1 MTVGTGHVT
10 NLQLASNSLSGS
22 LSSLSFSLLPQLQ
35 EFSIPFNTLSGP
47 LPVNLLTGLTEL
59 KVFNVFNNLGI
70 SGTLPPT
77 IFTGLT
83 NIDTIALSHNQIS
96 GTLPPTLL
104 SGLTNLLDFEAADNL
119 LTGPIPSD
127 FFSGLTNIAAV
138 YLYNNQISGPFPI
151 LP

>member
-1 MTVGTGHVT
+1 M
-10 NLQLASNSLSGS
+10 LQLANNNLSGS
-22 LSSLSFSLLPQLQ
+22 LSSLSFSLLPELQ
-35 EFSIPFNTLSGP
+35 ELRLPFNTLNGP

-77 IFTGLT
+77 LFSGLT
-83 NIDTIALSHNQIS
+83 NLNIIALSHNQIS

-104 SGLTNLLDFEAADNL
+104 SGLTNLVDFEAADNL

-127 FFSGLTNIAAV
+127 FFT
-138 YLYNNQISGPFPI
+138 
-151 LP
+151 